1 VPTET
6 TPPVATL
13 AQSYEARTS
22 RSRRLHARAAG
33 IFPNG
38 ATHVGR
44 YLRPYPLYVERAA
57 GSHKWD
63 VDGNEYVDYFGGH
76 GALLLGHCHPE
87 VQSAVERQIA
97 LGNHFGAEHEG
108 AVVWAELIQEM
119 VPGAERV
126 RFTSSGTEATQL
138 ALRMARARTGRSKIV
153 RFGGHFH
160 GWHDHLAFSAPVSEA
175 NQPAGIPAG
184 VVGEVIVVP
193 PNDVAAL
200 ETLLGER
207 DDVAAVILEP
217 TGAGFGRVPTGRAT
231 LLALREMTSRRG
243 VPLIFDEVITGFR
256 VSPGGAQEHYGIRP
270 DLTTLAKIIAGGYNG
285 AAVVGRAEFFEALA
299 FQELDGVAKAPA
311 IPHQGTF
318 NGSPLAA
325 AAGIAT
331 LRLLRDGSLIAR
343 ANRSAETIRH
353 EMNVELK
360 RRGRGWC
367 AYGEF
372 SAFHLLPV
380 DAAAEGPED
389 VYSGKVPWQVLKS
402 STPEPLSHSFRLG
415 FICEGVDITGWPG
428 GMVSAV
434 HDEDDL
440 ERTLTAFRRTLDE
453 LERADR

>member
-1 VPTET
+1 
-6 TPPVATL
+6 VA
-13 AQSYEARTS
+13 
-22 RSRRLHARAAG
+22 
-33 IFPNG
+33 
-38 ATHVGR
+38 R

-57 GSHKWD
+57 GSRKWD

-76 GALLLGHCHPE
+76 GALILGHCHPE
-87 VQSAVERQIA
+87 VQAAVERQIA

-108 AVVWAELIQEM
+108 AVAWAELIQQM

-138 ALRMARARTGRSKIV
+138 ALRLARARTGRSKIV

-175 NQPAGIPAG
+175 NQPAGIPAA
-184 VVGEVIVVP
+184 VVGEVIVLP
-193 PNDVAAL
+193 PNDVEGL

-207 DDVAAVILEP
+207 DDVAAVIIEP
-217 TGAGFGRVPTGRAT
+217 TGAGFGRVPTRGPT

-243 VPLIFDEVITGFR
+243 VPLIFDEVISGFR
-256 VSPGGAQEHYGIRP
+256 VSPGGAQQHYGVRP
-270 DLTTLAKIIAGGYNG
+270 DLTTFAKIVAGGYNG
-285 AAVVGRAEFFEALA
+285 AAVVGRAEFFDALA
-299 FQELDGVAKAPA
+299 FHESDGVAKAPA
-311 IPHQGTF
+311 IAHQGTF
-318 NGSPLAA
+318 NASPLAA

-331 LRLLRDGSLIAR
+331 LRLLQDGRLIAR
-343 ANRSAETIRH
+343 ANRSAETIRD
-353 EMNVELK
+353 EMNVELR

-380 DAAAEGPED
+380 DGAAEGPED
-389 VYSGKVPWQVLKS
+389 VYSGRVPWQVLKS
-402 STPEPLSHSFRLG
+402 GTPEPLSHCFRLG

-434 HDEDDL
+434 HQQDDL
-440 ERTLTAFRRTLDE
+440 ERTLKAFRRTLDE
-453 LERADR
+453 LERPVKRALG